1 MQPKTKREGENG
13 RETGTFILG
22 FGEWLVEFK
31 YIPAKLPLN
40 PHG

>member
-1 MQPKTKREGENG
+1 MGEKLG
-13 RETGTFILG
+13 RLSLG